1 MGEHDEFISDF
12 LEECDEN
19 LDQLDQDLVALEE
32 NPRDDAKLRS
42 IFRNIHTVKGSSGF
56 FGFAKIGALAHE
68 GESLLGKL
76 RDGELL
82 FDAEIASGLLSMSD
96 AIREILVSIEQTG
109 LEGEK
114 DFAAVLDALAD
125 LLSREREQKSAEGV
139 PTVQPEPDHVPDPP
153 SHEKVVSEQVGPN
166 ISEHDLEALADIEG
180 TGEEIDDVEIA
191 QEESVRSA
199 AEISDTV
206 DVAATRTATRQNA
219 QGGVSKTRSIE
230 GSTEPTSIRVDVQ
243 ILDQLMDFA
252 GELVLARNSLSR
264 CSDELVDPRLSAVAN
279 RISQITS
286 EIQDRVT
293 QTRMQPIGG
302 IWGKFRRIVRDLAVE
317 CGKQVRLEMAGEE
330 TELDRS
336 LIEAIKDPL
345 THLLRNSVD
354 HGVETADERVGRGKS
369 PEGVVRL
376 EAQHQSGQVVIHVA
390 DDGGGIDVEKIRT
403 KAVTSGLVSKEEA
416 AGAGAQE
423 VLNYIFEPGFST
435 AATISSISG
444 RGVGMD
450 VVRSHVERIG
460 GTVHIESELGF
471 GTKFTI
477 RLPLTLAIVP
487 ALVLRV
493 KKQIFALPQAC
504 LREVVT
510 VGESSQVEWIHDVP
524 VYRLR
529 GHLLPLVSL
538 DRLLGVTNEDHTTSA
553 RQDLSGQ
560 SLGSSQVA
568 VLQIEQLR
576 FGLIIDEVVNSQ
588 EVVVKPIGKAIKAIG
603 AYSAA
608 TILGDGTV
616 ALILDVSGIA
626 RMAGLSQELQG
637 KLDHVTEGN
646 DIVAGRGI
654 PRQDSGEKG
663 ENGESGGTQA
673 IDLAI
678 DAVDDRTLLVCEID
692 HSREIA
698 ISMDAVDRLEEVSIE
713 NLQAFDTHLVTSYRG
728 SVLRIRSLYDVFE
741 QTVAKNS
748 SPLII
753 CQHEGN
759 RFGVLV
765 KQINDVIDVSL
776 EMNRDD
782 ADELASGLPELDDRF
797 TLVRGRVVEVLDVE
811 QQYHFAMGDAR

>member
-32 NPRDDAKLRS
+32 NPRDDGKLRS

-56 FGFAKIGALAHE
+56 FGFAKIGAIAHE

-82 FDAEIASGLLSMSD
+82 FDAEIASGLLAMSD

-109 LEGEK
+109 QEGEK
-114 DFAAVLDALAD
+114 DFGAILDALAN
-125 LLSREREQKSAEGV
+125 LLSREAEQTTADGVSTVPAETDRG
-139 PTVQPEPDHVPDPP
+139 PDPP
-153 SHEKVVSEQVGPN
+153 LDSNVVSDQIGMTAP
-166 ISEHDLEALADIEG
+166 EHDAEALAEY
-180 TGEEIDDVEIA
+180 EETE
-191 QEESVRSA
+191 QETVGV
-199 AEISDTV
+199 EISDTV
-206 DVAATRTATRQNA
+206 DVAATRDATRQNEQVA
-219 QGGVSKTRSIE
+219 VSITRPVE
-230 GSTEPTSIRVDVQ
+230 GATEPTSIRVDVQ

-302 IWGKFRRIVRDLAVE
+302 IWGKFRRVVRDLAVE

-403 KAVTSGLVSKEEA
+403 KAVSSGLVSKEEA

-435 AATISSISG
+435 ATTISSISG

-460 GTVHIESELGF
+460 GTVHIESQLGI
-471 GTKFTI
+471 GTTFAI

-493 KKQIFALPQAC
+493 AKQIFALPQGC

-510 VGESSQVEWIHDVP
+510 VGESSHVEWIHDVP
-524 VYRLR
+524 VCRLR
-529 GHLLPLVSL
+529 NRLLPLVSL
-538 DRLLGVTNEDHTTSA
+538 GTLLGVTSEDRSTA
-553 RQDLSGQ
+553 DRQDLKVQ
-560 SLGSSQVA
+560 NFGSAQVA

-576 FGLIIDEVVNSQ
+576 FGLVIDEVVNSQ

-626 RMAGLSQELQG
+626 RMAGLSHELQG
-637 KLDHVTEGN
+637 KLDHVTEEN
-646 DIVAGRGI
+646 EVDAGHSLL
-654 PRQDSGEKG
+654 RQDFSEDSK
-663 ENGESGGTQA
+663 EGGTLA

-678 DAVDDRTLLVCEID
+678 DAIDDRTLLVCEID
-692 HSREIA
+692 HGREIA
-698 ISMDAVDRLEEVSIE
+698 ISMDAVERLEDVSIE
-713 NLQAFDTHLVTSYRG
+713 NLQAFDTHLVTRYRG
-728 SVLRIRSLYDVFE
+728 SVLRIRSLYDVFD
-741 QTVAKNS
+741 QSGAKAS

-753 CQHEGN
+753 CKHDGN

-776 EMNRDD
+776 EEKHDD
-782 ADELASGLPELDDRF
+782 DEGLAMGVSEMDDRF
-797 TLVRGRVVEVLDVE
+797 ALVGGRVVEVLDVE
-811 QQYHFAMGDAR
+811 QQYRVAMGEER